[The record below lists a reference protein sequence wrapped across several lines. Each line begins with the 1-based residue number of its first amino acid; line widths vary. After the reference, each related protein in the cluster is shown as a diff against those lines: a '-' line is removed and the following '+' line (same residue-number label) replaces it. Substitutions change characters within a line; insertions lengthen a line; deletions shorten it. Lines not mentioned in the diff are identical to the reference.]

1 MRAVATRSS
10 FLSCLAVS
18 VAWATAAP
26 AQTTYKWSDIDCGQS
41 RIASWPGLKC
51 EATNVVTAEGNVGS
65 FRRWSTYG
73 HTSEGY
79 IQIFLWEA
87 QDSFG
92 FINTSE
98 TTADFLKWF
107 YANGKAA
114 TRFSPVARFQ
124 NADYSTFRDGNYVC
138 AGFRRTGEQ
147 RRGGYSWIL
156 GGILCPPLGR
166 SLTNDQVAQFMD
178 RVRLH

>member
-1 MRAVATRSS
+1 
-10 FLSCLAVS
+10 
-18 VAWATAAP
+18 
-26 AQTTYKWSDIDCGQS
+26 
-41 RIASWPGLKC
+41 LKC

-107 YANGKAA
+107 YANGKVA
-114 TRFSPVARFQ
+114 TQFSPVARFH
-124 NADYSTFRDGNYVC
+124 NADSATFRDGNYVC

-166 SLTNDQVAQFMD
+166 SLPNDQVAQFMD
-178 RVRLH
+178 RVRLQ

>member
-1 MRAVATRSS
+1 
-10 FLSCLAVS
+10 
-18 VAWATAAP
+18 
-26 AQTTYKWSDIDCGQS
+26 
-41 RIASWPGLKC
+41 LKC